1 MKYYVILTEYYNGNL
16 YTYCIE
22 AENQENA
29 IIRLKGL
36 KYGFNKILM
45 ISELESE
52 KLFKY
57 FN

>member
-1 MKYYVILTEYYNGNL
+1 MKMYAILTEYNNGNL
-16 YTYCIE
+16 HTYCIE

-36 KYGFNKILM
+36 KLGIVKILV

-52 KLFKY
+52 EVFKY

>member
-1 MKYYVILTEYYNGNL
+1 MKYYAILTEYNNGNL
-16 YTYCIE
+16 YTYCVE
-22 AENQENA
+22 AKSQESA
-29 IIRLKGL
+29 IIRLRNL
-36 KYGFNKILM
+36 KLGIGKILM

>member
-1 MKYYVILTEYYNGNL
+1 MKYYAILTEYNNGNL
-16 YTYCIE
+16 YTYFIE
-22 AENQENA
+22 AENQESA
-29 IIRLKGL
+29 IIRLRNL
-36 KYGFNKILM
+36 KLGIGKILM

>member
-1 MKYYVILTEYYNGNL
+1 MKLYAILTEYNNRNL
-16 YTYCIE
+16 YKYSIK
-22 AENQENA
+22 AENQERA
-29 IIRLKGL
+29 KIRLRNVKLGIE
-36 KYGFNKILM
+36 KILM

>member
-1 MKYYVILTEYYNGNL
+1 MKLYAILTEYNNENL

-22 AENQENA
+22 AENQESA
-29 IIRLKGL
+29 IIRLRNL
-36 KYGFNKILM
+36 KLGIGKILM

>member
-1 MKYYVILTEYYNGNL
+1 MKLYAILTEYNNGNL
-16 YTYCIE
+16 YTYCVE
-22 AENQENA
+22 AKNQESA
-29 IIRLKGL
+29 IIRLRNL
-36 KYGFNKILM
+36 KLGIGKILI